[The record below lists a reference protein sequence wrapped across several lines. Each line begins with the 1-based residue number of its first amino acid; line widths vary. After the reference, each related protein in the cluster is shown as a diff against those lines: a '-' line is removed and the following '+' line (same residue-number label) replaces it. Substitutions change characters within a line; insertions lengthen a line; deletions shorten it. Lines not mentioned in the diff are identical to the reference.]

1 MKKFDTLDFI
11 PTISDSE
18 EDVPDLDPSDEELD
32 SSEGINTTKRKQQKK
47 TLAKNKNKNKNSENL
62 DEDVHEDIN
71 VDFKFYLEDSNQY
84 DTKFDSWNFDG
95 DNDNNGGNTNNKKDV
110 DLDKIIRRK
119 GGLIKMAH
127 VESDIEGEGGE
138 ENKVTA
144 EDNQDKDDDDDDELA
159 MDGFGMGASINTSEN
174 ESDYEDENK
183 TFENDSN
190 QDENDTSIS
199 DDDDVDNKNDNQQ
212 EDTEEEEEEEDDDDS
227 AEAKAAFYAP
237 ETEGE
242 EAKQQ
247 VHKTFNSLSLSRPVL
262 KGLSQLG
269 YVKPSPIQSAT
280 IPIALLGKDIIA
292 GAVTGSGK
300 TAAFMIPIIERLL
313 FKPSKIAS
321 TRVVVL
327 TPTRELAIQIS
338 DVAKRIGKFVSGLT
352 FGLAVGGLNLRQQ
365 EQALKT
371 RPDIVIATPGRFI
384 DHIRNSASF
393 NVDSVE
399 ILVLDEADRM
409 LEEGFQDELK
419 EIMTLLPS
427 KRQTLLFS
435 ATMNSKIKQLV
446 SLSLKKPVR
455 IMIDPPKQAASK
467 LTQEFVRIRK
477 RDHLKPALLFSL
489 LRKLDPQGQRRI
501 VVFVARKET
510 AHRLRIILGLLG
522 MSVAELHGSLTQE
535 QRLDSVNKFK
545 SLEVPVLICTDLA
558 SRGLD
563 IPKIEV
569 VINYDM
575 PKTYEIY
582 LHRVGRTA
590 RAGREGR
597 SVSFV
602 GESSQERS
610 IVRSAIKSVED
621 TNQTNSNGGRALG
634 RNVDWNK
641 VEEINNLVEK
651 SKNTVEEILVEEK
664 EEKEILRAEME
675 LKKGENMLKYK
686 DEIQARPKRTW
697 FQTET
702 EKKNAKVLNVLAKQ
716 KKTVNSKKRKREE
729 ALETSGRLY
738 KKTQKDRIK
747 DQQRSQRGK
756 KSGSANKKRGKK

>member
-1 MKKFDTLDFI
+1 M
-11 PTISDSE
+11 
-18 EDVPDLDPSDEELD
+18 
-32 SSEGINTTKRKQQKK
+32 
-47 TLAKNKNKNKNSENL
+47 
-62 DEDVHEDIN
+62 
-71 VDFKFYLEDSNQY
+71 
-84 DTKFDSWNFDG
+84 
-95 DNDNNGGNTNNKKDV
+95 
-110 DLDKIIRRK
+110 
-119 GGLIKMAH
+119 
-127 VESDIEGEGGE
+127 
-138 ENKVTA
+138 
-144 EDNQDKDDDDDDELA
+144 
-159 MDGFGMGASINTSEN
+159 
-174 ESDYEDENK
+174 
-183 TFENDSN
+183 
-190 QDENDTSIS
+190 
-199 DDDDVDNKNDNQQ
+199 
-212 EDTEEEEEEEDDDDS
+212 
-227 AEAKAAFYAP
+227 
-237 ETEGE
+237 
-242 EAKQQ
+242 
-247 VHKTFNSLSLSRPVL
+247 
-262 KGLSQLG
+262 
-269 YVKPSPIQSAT
+269 
-280 IPIALLGKDIIA
+280 
-292 GAVTGSGK
+292 
-300 TAAFMIPIIERLL
+300 
-313 FKPSKIAS
+313 
-321 TRVVVL
+321 
-327 TPTRELAIQIS
+327 
-338 DVAKRIGKFVSGLT
+338 
-352 FGLAVGGLNLRQQ
+352 
-365 EQALKT
+365 
-371 RPDIVIATPGRFI
+371 
-384 DHIRNSASF
+384 
-393 NVDSVE
+393 
-399 ILVLDEADRM
+399 VLDEADRM

-510 AHRLRIILGLLG
+510 AHRLRIVLGLLG